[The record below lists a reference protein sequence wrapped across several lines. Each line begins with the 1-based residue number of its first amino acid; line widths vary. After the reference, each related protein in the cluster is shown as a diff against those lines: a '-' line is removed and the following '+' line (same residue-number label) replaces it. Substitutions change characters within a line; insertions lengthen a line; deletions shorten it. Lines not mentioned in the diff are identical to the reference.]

1 LKVYIAFQEDR
12 AMKRLLVVLAILLF
26 AAAGLSAQIDYNVF
40 GDAFEDF
47 ASEVSTTLP
56 STAAVAGLNWS
67 PAYIGGFPHFGVGL
81 SIGAFTIP
89 YDFVEPIIADL
100 ALTLPS
106 EFDYIKKWGMPIP
119 AYAFDARVGGFAIPF
134 DVGLKFGF
142 IPDSLRDKL
151 GKINADYLLAGGD
164 VRVRVVEGSG
174 LLPTVSVGGGYT
186 FLESTLGIPDVAGST
201 TINLPPPLAPDTIV
215 ISSPELSFTMK
226 TSTFVGKV
234 QASWNLAVLTPHI
247 GLGTAYGLS
256 TAGGG
261 LSSDILYNGVSPM
274 TPTEIQQIIDAFE
287 SQGYTISGLDNTG
300 IEISSDADGYSFWL
314 YGGTAINIAFIK
326 IDLSAMYNILGKSY
340 GGAIN
345 VRLQL

>member
-1 LKVYIAFQEDR
+1 
-12 AMKRLLVVLAILLF
+12 MKRVSIVLSIMLL
-26 AAAGLSAQIDYNVF
+26 AAAGLSAQIVNYDVF

-67 PAYIGGFPHFGVGL
+67 PAYIGTFPHFGVGA
-81 SIGAFTIP
+81 SVGAFTIP
-89 YDFVEPIIADL
+89 YDFVEPLINDL
-100 ALTLPS
+100 SLSLPS

-119 AYAFDARVGGFAIPF
+119 AIALDARIGGFVLPF

-142 IPDSLRDKL
+142 IPDKLRDKL

-164 VRVRVVEGSG
+164 VRFRVVDGGG

-186 FLESTLGIPDVAGST
+186 YLKGNIGIPDVAGST
-201 TINLPPPLAPDTIV
+201 TINLPPPLATDTIL
-215 ISSPELSFTMK
+215 ITSPELTFALQ

-234 QASWNLAVLTPHI
+234 QASWDLALLTPHLGI
-247 GLGTAYGLS
+247 GAAYGLS
-256 TAGGG
+256 SAGGG

-287 SQGYTISGLDNTG
+287 GQGYTISGLDNTG
-300 IEISSDADGYSFWL
+300 IQISSDADGYSFWV
-314 YGGTAINIAFIK
+314 YGGTAINILFIK
-326 IDLSAMYNILGKSY
+326 VDLSAMYNFLSKSY
-340 GGAIN
+340 GGAVN
-345 VRLQL
+345 VRVQL